1 MGWYILKR
9 AGLVVI
15 TLLLIIILT
24 YILMNTVP
32 GGPFLSEKSVS
43 ARVLQELEA
52 KYGLDKPLPV
62 QIKNYI
68 VSILKGDMGVS
79 LKMQKNR
86 PIRTIIGEMFP
97 VSARIGGIAII
108 WAIIVGISFGCVAAY
123 WRGKWQDSLLQIVT
137 TIGIAFP
144 GFVVATVLLIVFA
157 GGVWRIFPSAGL
169 TQGPLSYVLP
179 CFTLGLAP
187 MCSIA
192 RYTRSSMLESLS
204 KSYIKT
210 ARSYGLSI
218 PQIIF
223 KHALRNA
230 LIPVVTY
237 LGPMIAAILT
247 GGFVVESVFNIPG
260 LGRYFIQSISNRD
273 YPLIMGTTI
282 FFATL
287 VIIMSF
293 IVDII
298 YRIIDPRIQLE
309 NIKFEEK

>member
-1 MGWYILKR
+1 MVLFILKR
-9 AGLVVI
+9 AVLVVV
-15 TLLLIIILT
+15 TLLLIICLT

-32 GGPFLSEKSVS
+32 GGPFLSEKAISP
-43 ARVLQELEA
+43 RVLAELEA

-62 QIKNYI
+62 QIRNYI
-68 VSILKGDMGVS
+68 FSLLKGDMGVS

-97 VSARIGGIAII
+97 VSAKMGAVAIT
-108 WAIIVGISFGCVAAY
+108 WAIIAGITLGCVAAY

-137 TIGIAFP
+137 TLGIAFP

-157 GGVWRIFPSAGL
+157 GGVWKIFPGSGL
-169 TQGPLSYVLP
+169 QSPLSYVLP

-192 RYTRSSMLESLS
+192 RYTRSSMLEALN

-210 ARSYGLSI
+210 ARSYGQSI
-218 PQIIF
+218 SQIIF

-230 LIPVVTY
+230 LIPVITY

-247 GGFVVESVFNIPG
+247 GGFVVETVFNIPG

-282 FFATL
+282 FFASL

-293 IVDII
+293 VVDIV
-298 YRIIDPRIQLE
+298 YRIVDPRIQLE
-309 NIKFEEK
+309 SANIEEK